1 MLRIVLIV
9 ALVFCFNGCD
19 LTKQTSEPKQ
29 VQQKNIEEMSDEELK
44 QLREEV
50 ILLADQIDEN
60 SDAEPAFKLPDVK
73 NWQRGEIRG
82 LPADDSGFSVAYD
95 SRSGGTVTLYQYT
108 RGETDIPD
116 QLGFSGVKREF
127 NDAKDSIS
135 AAAKMG
141 IWDSAKE
148 LSSKTIKLGNSS
160 RQALWARFELTKD
173 GSTTKSEVFVW
184 AYNNN
189 YIKLRCSYHG
199 NNENQPRMLVKLLTA
214 LGEACE

>member
-1 MLRIVLIV
+1 MLRRILVV

-19 LTKQTSEPKQ
+19 LVKQNSEPKQ
-29 VQQKNIEEMSDEELK
+29 VQQKNIEEMSDEELV

-50 ILLADQIDEN
+50 IRLAELAREN
-60 SDAEPAFKLPDVK
+60 TPAEPAFKLPDVK

-82 LPADDSGFSVAYD
+82 LPADDSGFTVAYD

-116 QLGFSGVKREF
+116 ELGFSGVLREF
-127 NDAKDSIS
+127 NHAKGSI
-135 AAAKMG
+135 ADAAKMG

-148 LSSKTIKLGNSS
+148 LSSKTVNLGDST

-173 GSTTKSEVFVW
+173 GHATKSEVFVW

-189 YIKLRCSYHG
+189 YIKLRCTYHG